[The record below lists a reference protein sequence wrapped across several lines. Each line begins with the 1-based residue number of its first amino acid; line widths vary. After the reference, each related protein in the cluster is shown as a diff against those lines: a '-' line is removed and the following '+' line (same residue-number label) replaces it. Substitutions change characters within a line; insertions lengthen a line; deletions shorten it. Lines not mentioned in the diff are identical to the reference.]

1 LAALVFAGCNGS
13 PPGSSDAGAK
23 ETDAP
28 SMVPTDAGAFDGQV
42 TDAGNAD
49 AMPPD
54 AQLEAQPDAQPIDGG
69 PIDVGGSPCAFGG
82 SNPTPTLDPRVSIS
96 PSRLVDL
103 ERCAAADPAHASTFV
118 DGLLEELL
126 LSGGGLPW
134 SAEGAEVLFRGD
146 ATALTVSGSFD
157 AWPSP
162 GTRTFRTIPNT
173 DLSVAEIPVGTAE
186 RVQYK
191 LTRTTTAGVV
201 WSGDAINP
209 WVRWDGI
216 DHQAP
221 GEFNAEAVGP
231 SHAPTSSFLY
241 RSFIVDRDV
250 FLQLPTAVFTSS
262 APPPLG
268 VLYVHD
274 GNEMLTRAG
283 LEDVVDTAIGSGQA
297 APLAIAYIALPD
309 QSIRTDEYTFGT
321 PTALGDQYL
330 QMIIDRIAPEIESHV
345 RTSSMPA
352 HRGLAGA
359 SLGGLISFYGGWTH
373 NEFFRRVGAQSPSF
387 FWNNDDLIH
396 RVQAGP
402 MRDLTVYLD
411 CGSPNDNTDVT
422 QMMADA
428 LAAAN
433 YPHTLVVQ
441 AGGQHD
447 WSYWAQ
453 RFPGLL
459 AYLY

>member
-1 LAALVFAGCNGS
+1 MVAADAEAFDAEAFDA
-13 PPGSSDAGAK
+13 PPSDAPPF
-23 ETDAP
+23 DAP
-28 SMVPTDAGAFDGQV
+28 PSDAPPS
-42 TDAGNAD
+42 DAPPSDAPPSDAENAD
-49 AMPPD
+49 AGCQFGAAM
-54 AQLEAQPDAQPIDGG
+54 A
-69 PIDVGGSPCAFGG
+69 SP
-82 SNPTPTLDPRVSIS
+82 SLDPRVSIS
-96 PSRLVDL
+96 PSRIADL
-103 ERCAAADPAHASTFV
+103 ERCAAADPAHAAGFV
-118 DGLLEELL
+118 DGLLAELRA
-126 LSGGGLPW
+126 SGGGLPW
-134 SAEGAEVLFRGD
+134 SGGSAEVLFRGD

-157 AWPSP
+157 GWPSP
-162 GTRTFRTIPNT
+162 GTRTFRPIPNT
-173 DLSVAEIPVGTAE
+173 DLAVAEIPVGAAE

-191 LTRTTTAGVV
+191 LTRTTTAGVL
-201 WSGDAINP
+201 WFGDATNP

-216 DHQAP
+216 DHHAP
-221 GEFNAEAVGP
+221 GEFNAEAAGP
-231 SHAPTSSFLY
+231 NHVPTASFLY
-241 RSFIVDRDV
+241 RFFIVDRDV

-262 APPPLG
+262 SPPALG

-283 LEDVVDTAIGSGQA
+283 LEDVVDGAIGSGEA
-297 APLAIAYIALPD
+297 MPLALAYIALPD

-330 QMIIDRIAPEIESHV
+330 DLIASQIVPEIESHV

-359 SLGGLISFYGGWTH
+359 SLGGLISFYGGWTR
-373 NEFFRRVGAQSPSF
+373 NDVFRLVGAQSPSF

-402 MRDLTVYLD
+402 ERKLQVYLD
-411 CGSPNDNTDVT
+411 CGSPNDNSDVT

-433 YPHTLVVQ
+433 VPHTLVIQ
-441 AGGQHD
+441 PGAQHD
-447 WSYWAQ
+447 WSFWAQ